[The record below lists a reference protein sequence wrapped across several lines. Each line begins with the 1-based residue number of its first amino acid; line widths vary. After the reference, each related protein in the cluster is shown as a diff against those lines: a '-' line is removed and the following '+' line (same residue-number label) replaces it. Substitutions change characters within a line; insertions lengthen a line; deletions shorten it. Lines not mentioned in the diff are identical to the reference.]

1 LERRV
6 ERGFKEKEEVLSKQ
20 KKLSKQFQKFDNR
33 ES

>member
-20 KKLSKQFQKFDNR
+20 KNLSKQFQKFDNG
-33 ES
+33 E

>member
-20 KKLSKQFQKFDNR
+20 KKSFKTIPKI
-33 ES
+33 